1 MIFQSPALFAW
12 LTVQDN
18 VFFGPRH
25 RGERAAE
32 YRERARELIAAVG
45 LTGWESHYP
54 YQLSGG
60 MKQRVQLARALI
72 NRPAVL
78 LLDEPFGA
86 LDAQTRARMQELLLR
101 IWDRYHPTI
110 LLVTHDVEEAIL
122 MSHRVYVM
130 TRSPGRMKLQLDVP
144 FPTPRSLDLVGA
156 AEFAALKYS
165 LIKSLWEEMP

>member
-1 MIFQSPALFAW
+1 
-12 LTVQDN
+12 V
-18 VFFGPRH
+18 VFGPRH

-32 YRERARELIAAVG
+32 YAARARALIAAVG
-45 LTGWESHYP
+45 LEGWESHYP

-72 NRPAVL
+72 NRPRVL

-101 IWDRYHPTI
+101 IWEQYHPTI

-122 MSHRVYVM
+122 LSHRVHVM
-130 TRSPGRMKLQLDVP
+130 TRSPGRMKLQVDVP
-144 FPTPRSLDLVGA
+144 FPTPRTLDLVGT